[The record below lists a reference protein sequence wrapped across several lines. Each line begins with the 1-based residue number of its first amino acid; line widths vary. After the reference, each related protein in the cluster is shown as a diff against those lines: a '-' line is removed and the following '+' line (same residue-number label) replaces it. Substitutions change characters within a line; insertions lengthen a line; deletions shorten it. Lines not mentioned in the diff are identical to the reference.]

1 LPVPDASRLSLLR
14 SEYSPEPGKTQ
25 ALRLFCTSSEYYP
38 GDGVN
43 VIPMDLPN
51 NYDITLNSHQ
61 LKLAKGLKG
70 KAGSTAPV
78 DLMQTTS
85 MGTDALNRAEGLF
98 NMVQFSHTGPTMNK
112 KTKTPKVSSDNAC
125 HVLSIARNNR

>member
-1 LPVPDASRLSLLR
+1 
-14 SEYSPEPGKTQ
+14 
-25 ALRLFCTSSEYYP
+25 
-38 GDGVN
+38 
-43 VIPMDLPN
+43 MDLPN

-85 MGTDALNRAEGLF
+85 TGTDSLNRAEGLW

-112 KTKTPKVSSDNAC
+112 KTKTPKVSSEHANPR
-125 HVLSIARNNR
+125 VVNRTIIADSAGVTQRFYFQVCLTEMTDSTAMRKTIVTRRKTLNEVVQHSKL

>member
-1 LPVPDASRLSLLR
+1 
-14 SEYSPEPGKTQ
+14 
-25 ALRLFCTSSEYYP
+25 LFCTSSEYYP

-85 MGTDALNRAEGLF
+85 MGTDALKRAEGLF

-112 KTKTPKVSSDNAC
+112 KTKTPKVNSENGC
-125 HVLSIARNNR
+125 PVLSIVGKDR